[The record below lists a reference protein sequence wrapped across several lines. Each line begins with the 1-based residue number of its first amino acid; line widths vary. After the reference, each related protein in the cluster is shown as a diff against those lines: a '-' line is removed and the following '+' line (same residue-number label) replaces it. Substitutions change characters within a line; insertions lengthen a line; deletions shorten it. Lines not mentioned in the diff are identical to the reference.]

1 MLNGASPMFLLV
13 GLFVM
18 ELETNQSSINTRRK
32 ELIVSFTEIGIAFKV
47 IASDKVLNILPVV
60 GNKSLAGRYRLYNQ
74 LLNQYV
80 IPVNG

>member
-1 MLNGASPMFLLV
+1 MFLLV

-32 ELIVSFTEIGIAFKV
+32 ELIVSFTVIGIAFKV